1 MFGYFR
7 KVTNNV
13 LPGRS
18 KNAETNLDSDSD
30 EDGGVIPASN
40 LKKKSKKSW
49 ERQKSVNLHVK
60 AEEIKTISNTL
71 KAFEGKLCSYHL
83 IDLFMNLE
91 LQ

>member
-1 MFGYFR
+1 MLGYFR

-18 KNAETNLDSDSD
+18 KNAETNQDSDSD

-40 LKKKSKKSW
+40 LKKRSQKSL
-49 ERQKSVNLHVK
+49 ERQKSHILQGK

-71 KAFEGKLCSYHL
+71 KAFGGKSCRVLYFL
-83 IDLFMNLE
+83 A
-91 LQ
+91 